1 MPRIG
6 PLNSRVLVVESELGL
21 MSFHPD
27 GIPDNQYFQN
37 HTNETL
43 NEHFGIAIPKMVTF
57 IKAYAIEFDCT
68 VDIELA
74 ALECL

>member
-1 MPRIG
+1 
-6 PLNSRVLVVESELGL
+6 VVEREMGL

-27 GIPDNQYFQN
+27 AIVDNQYFRN

-43 NEHFGIAIPKMVTF
+43 SEHFGIVIPRMVTF
-57 IKAYAIEFDCT
+57 IKGYAIEFDCT